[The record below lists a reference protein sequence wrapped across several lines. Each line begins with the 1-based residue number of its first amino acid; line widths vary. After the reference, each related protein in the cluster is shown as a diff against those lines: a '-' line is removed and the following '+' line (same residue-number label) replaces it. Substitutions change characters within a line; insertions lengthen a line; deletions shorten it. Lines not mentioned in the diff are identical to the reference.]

1 MSLKTGGVLL
11 VAVLALTALA
21 CEQLP
26 RAAARDGHDHME
38 LMPYTDAIPRDWGTL
53 VSVTADAQW
62 TYSTL
67 WFQDDSGHIRLVGF
81 DNGNRQLLDSVAVI
95 HRR

>member
-1 MSLKTGGVLL
+1 VSLKTGGLLLIAVLL
-11 VAVLALTALA
+11 VAAVA

-26 RAAARDGHDHME
+26 QGTARQGHDHME
-38 LMPYTDAIPRDWGTL
+38 LMPYTDAIPAEWGTL
-53 VSVTADAQW
+53 VSVTADADW
-62 TYSTL
+62 TYSTM

-95 HRR
+95 LRR